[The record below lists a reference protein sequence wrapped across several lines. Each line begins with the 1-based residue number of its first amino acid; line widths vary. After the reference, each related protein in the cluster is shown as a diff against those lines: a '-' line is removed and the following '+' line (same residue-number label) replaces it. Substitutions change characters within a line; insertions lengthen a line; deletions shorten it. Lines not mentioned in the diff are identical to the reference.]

1 VAASE
6 LPGEVGLQSRLQTV
20 FVNHANRL
28 KAELQTPAFEFHV
41 SIKEVKMKRR
51 AFNTRLFFIVFCVAL
66 AAAMAARGQR
76 KQSET
81 PPVAD
86 YTMSGPYTHK
96 NLTIFLLHG
105 AGQSQSRAPLT
116 LQEAMKRKLVV
127 VRETGDVNRLTIQ
140 NRSNQDVFVQAGDIV
155 KGGQQDRVLALDL
168 IVPPKSGRIPIDAF
182 CVEQGRWSRRGNE
195 AVTAFSA
202 SDNGL
207 ASKDLKIAAKARK
220 SQGDVW
226 ANVGKAQKKLAE
238 NMVVARGVPGGVAAG
253 RGGGVGGGS
262 FRIGGGPTT
271 GSDSNA
277 GAAPQASFSPPINQA
292 RLPINQATLGEVPA
306 IRQPSYATPL
316 ASVADRA
323 SPSSLQLTLENK
335 LVKDTANDYIKN
347 LSSIINGKRDV
358 IGFVFAINGQ
368 INSADVYS
376 SNALFAKLWPKMLEA
391 SAIEAIAELKAEDKF
406 QPVEAGAVKS
416 FLRESQAGKAETK
429 RVTAR
434 TSVVKCET
442 EKNLFFESRDHG
454 QNRKWVHRNYITK

>member
-1 VAASE
+1 
-6 LPGEVGLQSRLQTV
+6 
-20 FVNHANRL
+20 L
-28 KAELQTPAFEFHV
+28 KFTSQ
-41 SIKEVKMKRR
+41 IKEVKMKRR
-51 AFNTRLFFIVFCVAL
+51 TFTAGLFLIAFCVAL
-66 AAAMAARGQR
+66 AVAMTARGQR
-76 KQSET
+76 EQSQT

-86 YTMSGPYTHK
+86 HAVSGPYTHK
-96 NLTIFLLHG
+96 NLTIFLLHD

-116 LQEAMKRKLVV
+116 LQEAMKRKLVI

-140 NRSNQDVFVQAGDIV
+140 NRSSQDVFVQAGDIV

-202 SDNGL
+202 SDKAL

-226 ANVGKAQKKLAE
+226 ANVSKAQEKLAM
-238 NMVVARGVPGGVAAG
+238 NMTVTVSAPPAPARARRGAGSSAAG
-253 RGGGVGGGS
+253 GEPR
-262 FRIGGGPTT
+262 RIGGGPMI
-271 GSDSNA
+271 GSDS
-277 GAAPQASFSPPINQA
+277 
-292 RLPINQATLGEVPA
+292 V
-306 IRQPSYATPL
+306 
-316 ASVADRA
+316 ASVTDRA

-358 IGFVFAINGQ
+358 VGFVFAINGQ

-391 SAIEAIAELKAEDKF
+391 SAIEAIAELKAEEKSR
-406 QPVEAGAVKS
+406 PVDVIAIKA
-416 FLRESQAGKAETK
+416 FLRESHTGKAETK
-429 RVTAR
+429 KVTAR
-434 TSVVKCET
+434 TNVVKSET
-442 EKNLFFESRDHG
+442 GKNLFFETRDNSRNG
-454 QNRKWVHRNYITK
+454 KWVHRNYITK

>member
-1 VAASE
+1 
-6 LPGEVGLQSRLQTV
+6 
-20 FVNHANRL
+20 
-28 KAELQTPAFEFHV
+28 
-41 SIKEVKMKRR
+41 MKRR
-51 AFNTRLFFIVFCVAL
+51 AFTIGLSLITLGVAFVAMSAPAQRTDASQPQIPL
-66 AAAMAARGQR
+66 A
-76 KQSET
+76 
-81 PPVAD
+81 AD

-96 NLTIFLLHG
+96 NLTIYLLHG
-105 AGQSQSRAPLT
+105 AGQSQGRSPLT

-127 VRETGDVNRLTIQ
+127 VREIGDVNRLTIQ

-207 ASKDLKIAAKARK
+207 ASKDLKIAANARR
-220 SQGDVW
+220 SQSDVW
-226 ANVGKAQKKLAE
+226 ANVSKAQEKLAA
-238 NMVVARGVPGGVAAG
+238 NLRVAPSATPTPGRARRGGAPSSGSGIGPGRASQAELSGHAPEDALG
-253 RGGGVGGGS
+253 RGSVN
-262 FRIGGGPTT
+262 R
-271 GSDSNA
+271 NA
-277 GAAPQASFSPPINQA
+277 SIDLTVSEQ
-292 RLPINQATLGEVPA
+292 LGLTSRV
-306 IRQPSYATPL
+306 
-316 ASVADRA
+316 

-335 LVKDTANDYIKN
+335 LVKDTANDYVKD

-358 IGFVFAINGQ
+358 IGFVFAINGKL
-368 INSADVYS
+368 NSADVYS

-391 SAIEAIAELKAEDKF
+391 SAIEAIAELKAGEKY
-406 QPVEAGAVKS
+406 QPVETDAVKT
-416 FLRESQAGKAETK
+416 FLRESQTGKAETK

-454 QNRKWVHRNYITK
+454 QNGKWVHRNYITK